1 LTLVADSSL
10 APSDAPA
17 GVDVV
22 RVALRVAAG
31 VAASADGHRSLP
43 DMWAMSRALARVP
56 ADAIFFPTVYSF
68 VPVWTRLPIVVGI
81 HDVIAERLP
90 GHVFHGARSRRFWN
104 AKVWMAVRQA
114 TRVMTVSEH
123 AAGGIERQLRVPR
136 SRMRIVG
143 EAAAA
148 AFASGAA
155 LQPGYDA
162 LRTAGMPP
170 DARFF
175 LYVGG
180 IAPHK
185 NLDALLAAL
194 DRLPG
199 DVRLAIVGDFEH
211 DAFLSAYSSL
221 KARAQEAL
229 PGRVAFTGRL
239 EDAAV
244 AALMRL
250 AQALVLPSFDE
261 GFGLPAVEAAAC
273 GGAVI
278 ATRHSAIPEVLGDAA
293 LYIDP
298 DDRASLEQAMATVL
312 ADPQRRAALGRR
324 AAARAADWT
333 WESAARRMLAIFE
346 ELSP

>member
-1 LTLVADSSL
+1 
-10 APSDAPA
+10 
-17 GVDVV
+17 
-22 RVALRVAAG
+22 
-31 VAASADGHRSLP
+31 
-43 DMWAMSRALARVP
+43 
-56 ADAIFFPTVYSF
+56 
-68 VPVWTRLPIVVGI
+68 
-81 HDVIAERLP
+81 
-90 GHVFHGARSRRFWN
+90 
-104 AKVWMAVRQA
+104 
-114 TRVMTVSEH
+114 
-123 AAGGIERQLRVPR
+123 
-136 SRMRIVG
+136 
-143 EAAAA
+143 
-148 AFASGAA
+148 
-155 LQPGYDA
+155 
-162 LRTAGMPP
+162 MPP

-211 DAFLSAYSSL
+211 DAFLSAYPSL